1 MTKVSINKVYDKMK
15 TSYKGETNMKDK
27 RQKMTLLLDDAT
39 IKLLRQYG
47 MNESGNE
54 SVSNAVRM
62 MARKYGKQLQQE
74 EQGK

>member
-1 MTKVSINKVYDKMK
+1 MA
-15 TSYKGETNMKDK
+15 KD
-27 RQKMTLLLDDAT
+27 RVKMTLLLDDAT

-47 MNESGNE
+47 QSESGND

-74 EQGK
+74 GQDNK

>member
-1 MTKVSINKVYDKMK
+1 
-15 TSYKGETNMKDK
+15 MKDK

-47 MNESGNE
+47 QNESGNE

-74 EQGK
+74 GHDKE